1 MATTVCACVA
11 QSHLQ
16 SRRVA
21 EICNS
26 PPGREGPKFMDS
38 VEGGVGGKGVRE
50 SRPSAHSEALS
61 MDQHTLRMRDKCA

>member
-1 MATTVCACVA
+1 MSVPAL

-26 PPGREGPKFMDS
+26 PPGREGPKFVDS
-38 VEGGVGGKGVRE
+38 VEGKGPGEGKGAVGR
-50 SRPSAHSEALS
+50 
-61 MDQHTLRMRDKCA
+61 Q